1 MPIKLAM
8 LSEKRGLM
16 WVIIGFSDL
25 FSGNLLQ
32 EEMEHRNVRFAEK
45 QTWKGWAGDPEPP
58 WDDIT
63 ARHFGEL
70 LLFKNKDEKLTP
82 VWDWKSHILG
92 SLSDLGQQG
101 WLVTLQLSPTL
112 FTIWKVL
119 LSWKNHSHFCWH
131 LSGQKVAQGCSW
143 VQ

>member
-45 QTWKGWAGDPEPP
+45 QT
-58 WDDIT
+58 
-63 ARHFGEL
+63 
-70 LLFKNKDEKLTP
+70 
-82 VWDWKSHILG
+82 
-92 SLSDLGQQG
+92 
-101 WLVTLQLSPTL
+101 
-112 FTIWKVL
+112 
-119 LSWKNHSHFCWH
+119 
-131 LSGQKVAQGCSW
+131 
-143 VQ
+143 